1 MQVDRSPGPRL
12 TMRGA
17 SKRFAANKSVVILG
31 PPFEFKKDNVDE
43 FDF

>member
-17 SKRFAANKSVVILG
+17 AKRFAANKGDVILG
-31 PPFEFKKDNVDE
+31 PPFEFPKVNVDE
-43 FDF
+43 FGF